1 MIFLS
6 LGDKGRVVIEFRC
19 FFLRAIHIRLGKIG
33 HLSGGCWT
41 AVYSSLSDAQV
52 EFVGRDDRTKTKFQ
66 GLTMSDYYFPS
77 DDLLLLLL
85 LSTSA
90 VGWLGGVSPIRGVRK
105 SLVE

>member
-1 MIFLS
+1 MSF
-6 LGDKGRVVIEFRC
+6 VA

-85 LSTSA
+85 LLSTSA

>member
-19 FFLRAIHIRLGKIG
+19 FFLRSIHIRLGKIG

-77 DDLLLLLL
+77 DDLLLL
-85 LSTSA
+85 STSA
-90 VGWLGGVSPIRGVRK
+90 VGWLGGVSPIRRVRK